1 MDTSTHRGRHPRKA
15 ASHAPAT
22 DTERPTDPDPDTT
35 SKTGKSS
42 GGKRSPAHASSHAP
56 SNTPPPPKPPGN
68 TPPHANAE
76 ASRDLREL
84 PLARLLGYYAIV
96 IAVAVLLA
104 WLFPIVRESLIS
116 TMNAATQVVDK
127 NQALREGL
135 FALPGQVGTSFVSIL
150 DRAGTTFIVI
160 LGALS
165 LVLPVAWVYI
175 YTRRMRHDPA
185 LVHSLIILPIAVA
198 GILLV
203 VRNSLALAF
212 SLAGIVTAVRFRNT
226 LKDPRDAVYIFLAI
240 GIGLAC
246 GVQAVDVA
254 LIMSIVFNFVVLALW
269 KYNAGSLYGAQES
282 LAGVLWAT
290 AAPNLKQAKR
300 QPISA
305 GDPELLEAHSSRDSE
320 QLRQELDT
328 ARQSVKAHGA
338 VLVHT
343 SNPETARAVVE
354 DALRESAKAWDLCDI
369 AGADQDVQT
378 LRYVVRFKKHASP
391 LDVLSVL
398 HERWGSHVPAAEYI
412 PFKTRKS

>member
-1 MDTSTHRGRHPRKA
+1 MDTSTRRERPSRKGAGDAPSSSKEKRAHRASAAADDDAAKKHAAATEHTDDTALPPEARVQRA
-15 ASHAPAT
+15 ASAPRSGDD
-22 DTERPTDPDPDTT
+22 DTA
-35 SKTGKSS
+35 
-42 GGKRSPAHASSHAP
+42 RSQ
-56 SNTPPPPKPPGN
+56 
-68 TPPHANAE
+68 
-76 ASRDLREL
+76 DLRQL
-84 PLARLLGYYAIV
+84 PLARLVGYYAVV
-96 IAVAVLLA
+96 IAVAILLS
-104 WLFPIVRESLIS
+104 WLFPIVRESLTS
-116 TMNAATQVVDK
+116 TTTNAANVVSKSD
-127 NQALREGL
+127 ALREGVIP
-135 FALPGQVGTSFVSIL
+135 LPGQAGTGIVGLF

-212 SLAGIVTAVRFRNT
+212 SLAGIVAAVRFRNT

-254 LIMSIVFNFVVLALW
+254 LIMSVIFNLVVLALW

-282 LAGVLWAT
+282 LAGVLWAA

-300 QPISA
+300 QAISA
-305 GDPELLEAHSSRDSE
+305 GDPELLEAHSTRDQE
-320 QLRQELDT
+320 QLTRELDA
-328 ARQSVKAHGA
+328 ARQAINAHGA
-338 VLVHT
+338 ILVHT
-343 SNPETARAVVE
+343 SKPETARAVVE
-354 DALRESAKAWDLCDI
+354 DALRESARAWNLCDVE
-369 AGADQDVQT
+369 QDGDDNQT
-378 LRYVVRFKKHASP
+378 LRYVVRFKKRASP

-412 PFKTRKS
+412 PFKKRK

>member
-1 MDTSTHRGRHPRKA
+1 MDTSTRRGHKPRKG
-15 ASHAPAT
+15 ASSAPANNEEKKQDEAMAT
-22 DTERPTDPDPDTT
+22 H
-35 SKTGKSS
+35 
-42 GGKRSPAHASSHAP
+42 PAAA
-56 SNTPPPPKPPGN
+56 TPP
-68 TPPHANAE
+68 TPPHKNDDTAK
-76 ASRDLREL
+76 DLREL

-96 IAVAVLLA
+96 ILVALLLSL
-104 WLFPIVRESLIS
+104 LFPIVRESLIS
-116 TMNAATQVVDK
+116 SMKPAQVVSK
-127 NQALREGL
+127 NDALREGL
-135 FALPGQVGTSFVSIL
+135 FAFPGQQVGTNFVSIL
-150 DRAGTTFIVI
+150 DRGGATFIVI
-160 LGALS
+160 LASLS

-198 GILLV
+198 GILLI

-254 LIMSIVFNFVVLALW
+254 LIMSVVFNFVVLALW

-305 GDPELLEAHSSRDSE
+305 GDPELLEARSSRDHE
-320 QLRQELDT
+320 TLAQELEA
-328 ARQSVKAHGA
+328 ARQAVKAHGA
-338 VLVHT
+338 MLVHT
-343 SNPETARAVVE
+343 SNPDTARAVVE
-354 DALRESAKAWDLCDI
+354 DALRESAKAWDLGDVE
-369 AGADQDVQT
+369 GQDGDMQT
-378 LRYVVRFKKHASP
+378 LRYVVRFKKRASP

-412 PFKTRKS
+412 PFKKRKS